1 MPKKMSIEPG
11 KLRRETREWLAANTL
26 RDLAGEL
33 QNAGEDAT
41 ELLRAVGELEAVVDG
56 RAVETGCRAAKS

>member
-1 MPKKMSIEPG
+1 MSIEPG
-11 KLRRETREWLAANTL
+11 KLRRETREWLPANTV

-41 ELLRAVGELEAVVDG
+41 ELLRAVDELEAVVDG
-56 RAVETGCRAAKS
+56 RAVETGCHRPAKS